1 MVSGAINKLVLKPA
15 LVLLTLGL
23 FLVSARADSS
33 LDLSPQLQPFEL
45 EGIKMWQ
52 LTFSNGTSKKAIYQ
66 PPQGWKYSGGRD
78 SLELQPASMA
88 QARAVIA
95 KLPPAMHLAFDEEGR
110 KQLRERAIAALP
122 QGSQQAKI
130 TSDELNPLQ
139 IDGQQTYLIEI
150 SYLFFGQKFACYSLV
165 LDRKPEAMSF
175 RLTSL
180 EADYGQ
186 LRDAFQRSL
195 FTWQN
200 L

>member
-1 MVSGAINKLVLKPA
+1 MNPFVLRPA
-15 LVLLTLGL
+15 LVLAALVLL
-23 FLVSARADSS
+23 LVSARADSS

-52 LTFSNGTSKKAIYQ
+52 LTFDNGTSKKAIYQ

-78 SLELQPASMA
+78 SLELQPPKMA

-95 KLPPAMHLAFDEEGR
+95 KLPSAMRLSFDEEGR
-110 KQLRERAIAALP
+110 KQLHERAIASLP
-122 QGSQQAKI
+122 QGNQQAKI
-130 TSDELNPLQ
+130 MSDELNQLQ
-139 IDGQQTYLIEI
+139 IDGKQTYLIEI
-150 SYLFFGQKFACYSLV
+150 SYVFFGQKFVCYSLV

-175 RLTSL
+175 RLTAL
-180 EADYGQ
+180 EADYGH

-195 FTWQN
+195 YTWQN

>member
-1 MVSGAINKLVLKPA
+1 
-15 LVLLTLGL
+15 
-23 FLVSARADSS
+23 
-33 LDLSPQLQPFEL
+33 
-45 EGIKMWQ
+45 MWQ
-52 LTFSNGTSKKAIYQ
+52 LTFANGTSNKAIYQ

-78 SLELQPASMA
+78 SLELQPPNVA

-95 KLPPAMHLAFDEEGR
+95 KLPPATHLSFDEEGR
-110 KQLRERAIAALP
+110 KQLRERAIASLP
-122 QGSQQAKI
+122 EGNQQAKI

-139 IDGQQTYLIEI
+139 IAGKQTYLIEI
-150 SYLFFGQKFACYSLV
+150 TYTFFGQKFACYSLV

-180 EADYGQ
+180 EADYKP

-195 FTWQN
+195 YTWQN